1 MAAPGLGYITNH
13 VGLGT
18 IVNAA
23 AGRYATTFADS
34 EVRVIPRLITLGNG
48 TIVHYDGTANAL
60 TTPGIVTQ
68 EVFDDTAT
76 TAYDAFLANL
86 GNVGALTLT
95 KVASGTSV
103 ADAIFIGIEDTT
115 PVQGARAKTWY
126 KLSWQVIG
134 DWV

>member
-1 MAAPGLGYITNH
+1 MAVPGLGYITNH
-13 VGLGT
+13 VGLGV
-18 IVNAA
+18 IVN
-23 AGRYATTFADS
+23 GSSRFATTFADS

-48 TIVHYDGTANAL
+48 TIVHYDGTADAL

-68 EVFDDTAT
+68 EVFDNAGT
-76 TAYDAFLANL
+76 TAYDSFLGNL

-126 KLSWQVIG
+126 KLSWQLIG